1 MRNHLKDQQDNIE
14 VFDSSHIGGHR
25 FAPTMIDFPSGRAY
39 GQLTIEEIPDYF
51 ESRKLG
57 MVYAQAYRGSVFL
70 PDLEQVAEAYLQRF
84 RTSKQWDCQF
94 IISNLE
100 KLNDENFRCIASF
113 KSSENGSSSQT
124 RIPDE
129 LVFSFKLKGYEGPA
143 GCNGLNQLK
152 LRKCWELETLLP
164 VNIM

>member
-1 MRNHLKDQQDNIE
+1 
-14 VFDSSHIGGHR
+14 
-25 FAPTMIDFPSGRAY
+25 
-39 GQLTIEEIPDYF
+39 
-51 ESRKLG
+51 
-57 MVYAQAYRGSVFL
+57 MVYAPAYRGSVFL

-84 RTSKQWDCQF
+84 RSSKQWNCQV

-100 KLNDENFRCIASF
+100 KLNDENFRCVASF
-113 KSSENGSSSQT
+113 KKPGNGITSQT
-124 RIPDE
+124 EIPDE
-129 LVFSFKLKGYEGPA
+129 VAFTFKLKGYEGPA